1 MKRNALFALT
11 LTAFA
16 LAPAAALSD
25 PPAVS
30 DPLAVV
36 AGVLELS
43 LEQTQALAQNAQALA
58 KSLEQARQ
66 LATAKERE
74 IETLAQANLPDLT
87 LLGKAVLDLRT
98 IRGQAA
104 SALDAYHQSFAG
116 LLTPD
121 QASRAQTVSDA
132 AGLQAAVA
140 AFIAL
145 GLVAPPGPQP

>member
-25 PPAVS
+25 PPAAP

-36 AGVLELS
+36 ATVLELS
-43 LEQTQALAQNAQALA
+43 PDQTQALAQNAQALA
-58 KSLEQARQ
+58 SSLEQARQ
-66 LATAKERE
+66 LATAKEHE
-74 IETLAQANLPDLT
+74 IETLAQANPPDLA
-87 LLGKAVLDLRT
+87 LLGKAVLGLRT

-104 SALDAYHQSFAG
+104 STLDAYHQSFAG
-116 LLTPD
+116 LLTPG
-121 QASRAQTVSDA
+121 QAARAQTVSDA
-132 AGLQAAVA
+132 AGLQPAVA
-140 AFIAL
+140 AFVAL